1 MRVLVVHAGPER
13 VAVPAVGV
21 VEVVPAVSLSPV
33 AGAPE
38 WVAGLARHRGV
49 VVPVVDLHRLA
60 TGQPCPERLSSRLVV
75 VEVPTRTGHQR
86 MGLLVD
92 RADDLYDLEPG
103 AGEYRPPAAAG
114 RPDLGALV
122 PALGGVVRL
131 PDLAAFGALAFGA
144 PALTAGGGA

>member
-13 VAVPAVGV
+13 IAVPAAGV
-21 VEVVPAVSLSPV
+21 VEVVPAVALSPV

-49 VVPVVDLHRLA
+49 VVPVVDMHQLA

-75 VEVPTRTGHQR
+75 VEVPTRSGMAR

-92 RADDLYDLEPG
+92 RADDLYDVESSG
-103 AGEYRPPAAAG
+103 GEYHPPPIAG

-122 PALGGVVRL
+122 PALGGVVRV
-131 PDLAAFGALAFGA
+131 PDLAALGGLAFGV
-144 PALTAGGGA
+144 PAIAAGGGA